1 MSGMFMANLVCFDDG
16 LHLAEQSRALLPG
29 LCSLGCFV
37 RADLGLGGGG
47 GGGHTRAHGDLQCR
61 Q

>member
-1 MSGMFMANLVCFDDG
+1 MSGMFMANLVCFDDS
-16 LHLAEQSRALLPG
+16 LYLPEQSRALLPG
-29 LCSLGCFV
+29 LCSLGCSI
-37 RADLGLGGGG
+37 RADLGLGG